1 MALIYKA
8 HPTTRYCAFDFM
20 SNLVEDYF
28 SEKFLEGITNQI
40 TDGKIALIWEI
51 INKIIE
57 NHYNE
62 ISAKGIVSV
71 VNKLFERIKKEV
83 T

>member
-1 MALIYKA
+1 
-8 HPTTRYCAFDFM
+8 M